1 MAGTLHFTD
10 SAQVHRGDP
19 RVIEDM
25 VASPGAL
32 LTGHF
37 ELLSGL
43 HTDRFLAFSTVARD
57 EAALTLIAQL
67 LLPEIAAQMPAFVLA
82 PSTAGVALGWWLARG
97 LGVPLHLAS
106 LDDHGRPAGLIGE
119 PEVTGRR
126 GLLVNDVLTT
136 GQAFA
141 RLAGI
146 LTARGSETACSAWFL
161 TRSTDADIESL
172 IGAPAFPIVTLPL
185 EAWAVE
191 KCGACHAGEPVQPAL
206 DLN

>member
-19 RVIEDM
+19 RVIENM

-57 EAALTLIAQL
+57 DAALTLIAQL

-82 PSTAGVALGWWLARG
+82 PSTAGVALGWSLARG

-106 LDDHGRPAGLIGE
+106 LDEHGRPEGLIGE
-119 PEVTGRR
+119 PEVAGRR
-126 GLLVNDVLTT
+126 GLLVNDVVTT
-136 GQAFA
+136 GQGVG
-141 RLAGI
+141 RLAEV
-146 LTARGSETACSAWFL
+146 LTARGGEAACGAWFL
-161 TRSTDADIESL
+161 TRSPNTDVEKL
-172 IGAPAFPIVTLPL
+172 IAAPAFPIVTMPL
-185 EAWAVE
+185 EVWAAE
-191 KCGACHAGEPVQPAL
+191 ECAPCRSREPLQPAL